1 MRNERRNEMRNENKD
16 IKKGNRPIEKNDRKK
31 ACTKL
36 KKIRKIVPI
45 YENFEK

>member
-1 MRNERRNEMRNENKD
+1 MRNERKINKD

-31 ACTKL
+31 AFTKL

-45 YENFEK
+45 NEIFEK